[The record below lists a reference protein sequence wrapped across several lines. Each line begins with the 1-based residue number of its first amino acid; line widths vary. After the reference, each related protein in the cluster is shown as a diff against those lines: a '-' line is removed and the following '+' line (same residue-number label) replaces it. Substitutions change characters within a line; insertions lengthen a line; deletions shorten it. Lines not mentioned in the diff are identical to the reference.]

1 MKFYI
6 PFGDWS
12 DDGHGHYTNVLVA
25 ANSMQDVL
33 NAEDRIRDNWGKS
46 FFDGF
51 ANDYA
56 YSSLSPT
63 VWEALIA
70 NNMPIEI
77 LTAYDDVND
86 WTGCHTIQEALDADT
101 CPALGMEFIE
111 QAFIWLLNK
120 YGAGIVILPEE
131 EEIPQINNWTC
142 PGFESVGYGCWED

>member
-12 DDGHGHYTNVLVA
+12 NDGHGHFENILVA

-33 NAEDRIRDNWGKS
+33 DAQDTIRDYWGKS

-51 ANDYA
+51 ANEYDHSFL
-56 YSSLSPT
+56 SST
-63 VWEALIA
+63 VWEALKA
-70 NNMPIEI
+70 THMPIELLI
-77 LTAYDDVND
+77 KYDDNND
-86 WTGCHTIQEALDADT
+86 WSGCKDVDDALDADT
-101 CPALGMEFIE
+101 NPLVSLEFVE

-120 YGAGIVILPEE
+120 YGAGIVILSDEE
-131 EEIPQINNWTC
+131 NIPQINNWTC